1 MRNLIAIRT
10 DDELE
15 EPSIDSESVTPDT
28 LPKLIRKVDPVYP
41 DRLRQAGVKGFVDIV
56 WIVGVD
62 GKPSAMDV
70 VDSSHSDFEIPAV
83 DALKKWKFKPA
94 KRNGVPVALKVRQK
108 IEFNSK

>member
-1 MRNLIAIRT
+1 
-10 DDELE
+10 
-15 EPSIDSESVTPDT
+15 
-28 LPKLIRKVDPVYP
+28 
-41 DRLRQAGVKGFVDIV
+41 
-56 WIVGVD
+56 
-62 GKPSAMDV
+62 MDV